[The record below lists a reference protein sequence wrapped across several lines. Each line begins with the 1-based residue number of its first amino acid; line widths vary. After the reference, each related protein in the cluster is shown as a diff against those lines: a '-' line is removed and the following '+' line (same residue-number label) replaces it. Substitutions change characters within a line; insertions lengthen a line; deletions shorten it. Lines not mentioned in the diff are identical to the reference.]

1 MKEDFNE
8 LIEKYEKN
16 KNLIKDNSY
25 KTIEK
30 FLNLFKNPSFAKLKS
45 DNDLDFLFE
54 DKIIFKFNEENILE
68 NIEKEYLI
76 LIYISQKENVKNS
89 FYEKLLLELL
99 NKFNPLEIF
108 LNLKFFKKCL
118 KFILKNKK
126 DSIDTIKKALDN
138 NNEIE
143 NINKRNIILFLYYY
157 YYISNAQNINDLQN
171 VNFEYIKVIFDLKKI
186 LYLYLTKESDY
197 ISCHNYFNYLFNK
210 HFFKI
215 KDISK
220 NNLFPK
226 LLNAFLEYLNSY
238 SDNNNNI
245 YENFLY
251 IISFLICP
259 TSEDDN
265 NLIKVSINS
274 VNSENNKI
282 IDKIKN
288 DILISNNSI
297 LHQISIN
304 LLNKNEKKLN
314 EDFMKKYVSI
324 YDVLDGFNCH
334 LFKSLEPEFKSIL
347 LFINDNNKK
356 LDNINEYMNLFIL
369 LNRKVFN
376 HDNSRIHKFFIK
388 TICHMENLDNEIF
401 SEYFFNDFLENIN
414 SSMLYPEN
422 EKHIYHNKV
431 GILINSFLTKYLDKN
446 KKYFFEFIHGL
457 STLVN
462 NRKVIPYLINT
473 IDNVLLNM
481 KDLKDLEGN
490 KMGKII
496 NDILTITEK
505 LCNGNS
511 SQYQK
516 FKNYDTVGK
525 LLILILSNEN
535 YLNKE
540 NNRNET
546 IIDLIKIYH
555 LLFEYTLNFNKEIA
569 SIEYLN
575 LSDIQ
580 TFDKDSILYKAI
592 IAIIELLKKKF
603 IHR

>member
-171 VNFEYIKVIFDLKKI
+171 VNFEYIKVIFDLNKI

-226 LLNAFLEYLNSY
+226 LFS
-238 SDNNNNI
+238 
-245 YENFLY
+245 
-251 IISFLICP
+251 IS
-259 TSEDDN
+259 
-265 NLIKVSINS
+265 
-274 VNSENNKI
+274 
-282 IDKIKN
+282 
-288 DILISNNSI
+288 
-297 LHQISIN
+297 
-304 LLNKNEKKLN
+304 
-314 EDFMKKYVSI
+314 
-324 YDVLDGFNCH
+324 
-334 LFKSLEPEFKSIL
+334 
-347 LFINDNNKK
+347 
-356 LDNINEYMNLFIL
+356 
-369 LNRKVFN
+369 
-376 HDNSRIHKFFIK
+376 
-388 TICHMENLDNEIF
+388 
-401 SEYFFNDFLENIN
+401 
-414 SSMLYPEN
+414 
-422 EKHIYHNKV
+422 
-431 GILINSFLTKYLDKN
+431 
-446 KKYFFEFIHGL
+446 
-457 STLVN
+457 
-462 NRKVIPYLINT
+462 
-473 IDNVLLNM
+473 
-481 KDLKDLEGN
+481 
-490 KMGKII
+490 
-496 NDILTITEK
+496 
-505 LCNGNS
+505 
-511 SQYQK
+511 
-516 FKNYDTVGK
+516 
-525 LLILILSNEN
+525 
-535 YLNKE
+535 
-540 NNRNET
+540 
-546 IIDLIKIYH
+546 
-555 LLFEYTLNFNKEIA
+555 
-569 SIEYLN
+569 
-575 LSDIQ
+575 
-580 TFDKDSILYKAI
+580 
-592 IAIIELLKKKF
+592 KF
-603 IHR
+603 I